1 MERIKIGTIVNAV
14 GLKGEV
20 KVYNYSDYKE
30 RFEEL
35 DTVLVAEKKGFKPF
49 DIQNVRYQK
58 NMVILKLK
66 GIDDRN
72 GAETLK
78 ERDIFITEADLREL
92 PEDTF
97 YVRDLIGCQVLHA
110 ENGTKLGEITGV
122 IQNAAQDVYQIKLEN
137 RKEAMIPAVA
147 QFVKE
152 VSVGERTV
160 KIQPIPGLIDDTGIQ
175 ITARDE
181 EE

>member
-20 KVYNYSDYKE
+20 KIYNYSDYKE

-35 DTVLVAEKKGFKPF
+35 PSILVAEKKSYRPF
-49 DIQNVRYQK
+49 DIQSVRYQK
-58 NMVILKLK
+58 NMVILKLT

-72 GAETLK
+72 AAEALK
-78 ERDIFITEADLREL
+78 ERDVFITEEDLREL

-110 ENGTKLGEITGV
+110 ENGTKLGEIADV
-122 IQNAAQDVYQIKLEN
+122 IQNAAQDIYQIKLEN
-137 RKEAMIPAVA
+137 GKDAMIPAVA

-152 VSVGERTV
+152 VSVAERTV
-160 KIQPIPGLIDDTGIQ
+160 KIQPIPGLIDDAGIQ
-175 ITARDE
+175 VTAKDE
-181 EE
+181 E